1 MKRKISALV
10 LMGTLL
16 PAICWADVQ
25 PFTDID
31 DGSDP
36 DACGAALCLTSA
48 IRDGDC
54 NKYIDKYF
62 DIEKYRN
69 GHFSPS
75 RTKEARWDFLQQC
88 KDDTEEKFR
97 ANEKWG
103 PVKRGF

>member
-1 MKRKISALV
+1 MKLIFPAFVLV
-10 LMGTLL
+10 GTLL
-16 PAICWADVQ
+16 PAITWADTQ
-25 PFTDID
+25 PLAD

-54 NKYIDKYF
+54 DKHITKYF
-62 DIEKYRN
+62 DIERYRH

-75 RTKEARWDFLQQC
+75 RTKAARWDYLQQC
-88 KDDTEEKFR
+88 KDDTDEKFR
-97 ANEKWG
+97 ANETWG